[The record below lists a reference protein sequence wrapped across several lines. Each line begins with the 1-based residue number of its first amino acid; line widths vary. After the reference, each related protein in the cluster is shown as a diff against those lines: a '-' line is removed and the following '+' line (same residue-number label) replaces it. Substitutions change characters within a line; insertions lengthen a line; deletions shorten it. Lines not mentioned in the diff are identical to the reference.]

1 MTKTTAPHALRRLS
15 LAILTFLVLG
25 VFAVTTL
32 FPLVWMFYTS
42 FKTNQDI
49 ALSTFSLP
57 TVWHLENYVAA
68 WQTAKIGI
76 YFLNSVFVSTVSI
89 VLTIVAGA
97 SGAFILAKFKFRLRG
112 PVYGLFIVGMLI
124 PLQSVLVPL
133 FIQMRDFHLLDTPWS
148 LILTYTAF
156 GLPITIFLMES
167 FIRSFPD
174 SIIEAAILDGA
185 SVKRIFL
192 VLILPISK
200 PVVATVAILNFLN
213 NWKEFSFA
221 LIFLTTDDKKTLP
234 LGLYNFLGAY
244 TADYAGLMAALM
256 ISSIPLLVLYFVL
269 QEQIIKGMT
278 AGAVKG

>member
-1 MTKTTAPHALRRLS
+1 MRDTLNRLS
-15 LAILTFLVLG
+15 VRTLTYVLLG
-25 VFAVTTL
+25 AFAVTTL
-32 FPLVWMFYTS
+32 FPLVWMLYSS

-49 ALSTFSLP
+49 ALSTFALP
-57 TVWHLENYVAA
+57 SVWHFENYANA
-68 WQTAKIGI
+68 WQTAKIGT
-76 YFLNSVFVSTVSI
+76 YFANSVFVSIASL

-97 SGAFILAKFKFRLRG
+97 SAAFILAKFPFRLRG
-112 PVYGLFIVGMLI
+112 VVYGFFIVGMLI

-133 FIQMRDFHLLDTPWS
+133 FIQMRDFKLLDSPWS
-148 LILTYTAF
+148 LVLSYTAF

-174 SIIEAAILDGA
+174 SILEAAILDGA
-185 SVKRIFL
+185 SIRHIFVKL
-192 VLILPISK
+192 VLPMSK

-221 LIFLTTDDKKTLP
+221 LIFLMTEEKKTLP

-256 ISSIPLLVLYFVL
+256 IASIPLLILYFVL

>member
-1 MTKTTAPHALRRLS
+1 MPNTLKRLS
-15 LAILTFLVLG
+15 VRTLTYVLLG
-25 VFAVTTL
+25 AFAVTTL
-32 FPLVWMFYTS
+32 FPLFWMFYSS

-49 ALSTFSLP
+49 AMSTFALP
-57 TVWHLENYVAA
+57 SVWHLENYVNA
-68 WQTAKIGI
+68 WQTAKIGT
-76 YFLNSVFVSTVSI
+76 YFANSVFVSIASI
-89 VLTIVAGA
+89 VVTIVAGA
-97 SGAFILAKFKFRLRG
+97 SAAFILAKFHFRLRG
-112 PVYGLFIVGMLI
+112 VVYGFFIVGMLI

-133 FIQMRDFHLLDTPWS
+133 FIQMRDFKLLDSPWS
-148 LILTYTAF
+148 LVLSYTAF

-185 SVKRIFL
+185 TIKRIFL
-192 VLILPISK
+192 ALVLPMSK

-221 LIFLTTDDKKTLP
+221 LIFLMTEEKKTLP

-256 ISSIPLLVLYFVL
+256 IASIPLLVLYFVL

>member
-1 MTKTTAPHALRRLS
+1 MLPILKRLS
-15 LAILTFLVLG
+15 VQTITYLLLAA
-25 VFAVTTL
+25 FAVTTL
-32 FPLVWMFYTS
+32 FPLIWMFYSS

-49 ALSTFSLP
+49 ALGTFSLP
-57 TVWHLENYVAA
+57 TVWHWQNYVDA
-68 WQTAKIGI
+68 WQTAKIGT
-76 YFLNSVFVSTVSI
+76 YFLNSVFVSI
-89 VLTIVAGA
+89 GAIAATIVAGA
-97 SGAFILAKFKFRLRG
+97 SAAFILAKFPFRLRG
-112 PVYGLFIVGMLI
+112 LVYGFFIVGMLI

-133 FIQMRDFHLLDTPWS
+133 FIQMRDFKLLDSPWS
-148 LILTYTAF
+148 LILSYTAF

-174 SIIEAAILDGA
+174 SILEAAILDGA
-185 SVKRIFL
+185 SIRRIFL
-192 VLILPISK
+192 SLVLPMSQ

-221 LIFLTTDDKKTLP
+221 LIFLTTDEKKTLP

-256 ISSIPLLVLYFVL
+256 IASVPLLVLYFLL
-269 QEQIIKGMT
+269 QEQIIRGMT

>member
-1 MTKTTAPHALRRLS
+1 MLNNLKRLS
-15 LAILTFLVLG
+15 GRALTYALLG
-25 VFAVTTL
+25 AFAVTTL
-32 FPLVWMFYTS
+32 FPLFWMFYSS

-49 ALSTFSLP
+49 ALSTFALP
-57 TVWHLENYVAA
+57 SAWHFENYVNA
-68 WQTAKIGI
+68 WQTAKIGT
-76 YFLNSVFVSTVSI
+76 YFANSVFVSIASI
-89 VLTIVAGA
+89 VVTIVAGA
-97 SGAFILAKFKFRLRG
+97 SAAFILAKFPFRLRG
-112 PVYGLFIVGMLI
+112 VVYGFFIVGMLI

-133 FIQMRDFHLLDTPWS
+133 FIQMRDFKLLDSPWS
-148 LILTYTAF
+148 LVLSYTAF
-156 GLPITIFLMES
+156 GLAITIFLMES

-185 SVKRIFL
+185 SIRRIFVAL
-192 VLILPISK
+192 VLPMSK
-200 PVVATVAILNFLN
+200 PVLATVAILNFLN

-221 LIFLTTDDKKTLP
+221 LIFLMTDDKKTLP

-256 ISSIPLLVLYFVL
+256 IASIPLLILYFVL

>member
-1 MTKTTAPHALRRLS
+1 MDAPAIRVLRRVTVRTITYIL
-15 LAILTFLVLG
+15 LAA
-25 VFAVTTL
+25 FAITTL
-32 FPLVWMFYTS
+32 FPLLWMFYTS
-42 FKTNQDI
+42 FKTNGEI
-49 ALSTFSLP
+49 ALNTFSLP
-57 TVWHLENYVAA
+57 TTWHIENYFNA
-68 WQTAKIGI
+68 WETAKIGT
-76 YFLNSVFVSTVSI
+76 YFFNSVLVSLGSI
-89 VLTIVAGA
+89 VVTIITGA
-97 SGAFILAKFKFRLRG
+97 SAAFILAKFRFRLRG
-112 PVYGLFIVGMLI
+112 LVYGFFIIGMLI

-133 FIQMRDFHLLDTPWS
+133 FIQMRDFRLLDSPWS
-148 LILTYTAF
+148 LILSYTAF

-174 SIIEAAILDGA
+174 SLIEAAILDGA

-192 VLILPISK
+192 SLVLPISK
-200 PVVATVAILNFLN
+200 PVIATVAILNFLN

-221 LIFLTTDDKKTLP
+221 LIFLTTDEKKTLP

-256 ISSIPLLVLYFVL
+256 IASIPLLILYFVL

>member
-1 MTKTTAPHALRRLS
+1 MLPILKRLS
-15 LAILTFLVLG
+15 VQTITYLMLAA
-25 VFAVTTL
+25 FAVTTL
-32 FPLVWMFYTS
+32 FPLIWMFYSS

-49 ALSTFSLP
+49 ALGTFSLP
-57 TVWHLENYVAA
+57 TVWHWQNYVDA
-68 WQTAKIGI
+68 WQTAKIGT
-76 YFLNSVFVSTVSI
+76 YFLNSVFVSI
-89 VLTIVAGA
+89 GAIAATIVAGA
-97 SGAFILAKFKFRLRG
+97 SAAFILAKFPFRLRG
-112 PVYGLFIVGMLI
+112 LVYGFFIVGMLI

-133 FIQMRDFHLLDTPWS
+133 FIQMRDFKLLDSPWS
-148 LILTYTAF
+148 LILSYTAF

-174 SIIEAAILDGA
+174 SILEAAILDGA
-185 SVKRIFL
+185 SIRRIFL
-192 VLILPISK
+192 SLVLPMSQ

-221 LIFLTTDDKKTLP
+221 LIFLTTDEKKTLP

-256 ISSIPLLVLYFVL
+256 IASVPLLVLYFLL
-269 QEQIIKGMT
+269 QEQIIRGMT

>member
-1 MTKTTAPHALRRLS
+1 MSSRPLRR
-15 LAILTFLVLG
+15 ITGVTLTYLVLAG
-25 VFAVTTL
+25 FAFTTL

-42 FKTNQDI
+42 FKSNQDI
-49 ALSTFSLP
+49 ALNTFSLP
-57 TVWHLENYVAA
+57 TVWHWENYVSA
-68 WQTAKIGI
+68 WNTAKIGV
-76 YFLNSVFVSTVSI
+76 YFLNSVFVSILSI
-89 VLTIVAGA
+89 VLTILAGA

-112 PVYGLFIVGMLI
+112 VIYGLFIVGMLI

-156 GLPITIFLMES
+156 GLPITVFLMES

-185 SVKRIFL
+185 SIKRIFL
-192 VLILPISK
+192 VLVLPISK

-221 LIFLTTDDKKTLP
+221 LIYLTKDDRKTLP

-256 ISSIPLLVLYFVL
+256 ISSIPLLVLYFIL